1 MNATSSRSHSVFLI
15 HVQQENKE
23 GHTYVPDVFNSV
35 SKILCLNCWLKLN
48 VFSEW
53 FKGKSMT
60 LKATRKK
67 LNGKLYLVDLAG
79 SEKLS
84 KTDAVGMTKEEGMKI
99 NLEWCQTFLWKIFFL
114 LNRII
119 AVRLKNLVLCS
130 SKTDTSGIMCSDIY
144 TFSHCQLWGWWFRGL
159 WWGAGSPTKIQS

>member
-23 GHTYVPDVFNSV
+23 GHTYQMSSTQFQKSCVWIAGWNQMFLSD
-35 SKILCLNCWLKLN
+35 
-48 VFSEW
+48 W

-99 NLEWCQTFLWKIFFL
+99 NLEWCQTFLYEKDIFFQIEL
-114 LNRII
+114 LQSN
-119 AVRLKNLVLCS
+119 LK
-130 SKTDTSGIMCSDIY
+130 IW
-144 TFSHCQLWGWWFRGL
+144 FSVANQN
-159 WWGAGSPTKIQS
+159 